1 MRGAG
6 RLITGSVRA
15 SARIVGQSP
24 VTAWAV
30 SSGVAI
36 SARVTDKSGNRH
48 FINVAPTE
56 PQQLVWLVPQYGID
70 YTITTSTG
78 LEWQIK

>member
-24 VTAWAV
+24 VSAWAV
-30 SSGVAI
+30 PSGIGI
-36 SARVTDKSGNRH
+36 SARATDKSSIMRYLR
-48 FINVAPTE
+48 VTPTE
-56 PQQLVWLVPQYGID
+56 PQTLIWLVPQYGVD
-70 YTITTSTG
+70 YHVESNQDWI
-78 LEWQIK
+78 IK